1 MCGLSHDICV
11 TYVRMSKN
19 ARMNK
24 VSMKDEQY
32 TFSWKTFSSWDY
44 MIGNSETSKN
54 KVAEI
59 YTSFRVRTYVVW
71 YVRWLSARLRPL
83 KPLLVPHNNLGV
95 KQEKLTQMN
104 TCT

>member
-1 MCGLSHDICV
+1 
-11 TYVRMSKN
+11 MSKN

-59 YTSFRVRTYVVW
+59 YTSFRVRTYVRCV
-71 YVRWLSARLRPL
+71 VRTMVVCTSTASEAIP
-83 KPLLVPHNNLGV
+83 VPRGNLGV
-95 KQEKLTQMN
+95 KQEVKFI
-104 TCT
+104 